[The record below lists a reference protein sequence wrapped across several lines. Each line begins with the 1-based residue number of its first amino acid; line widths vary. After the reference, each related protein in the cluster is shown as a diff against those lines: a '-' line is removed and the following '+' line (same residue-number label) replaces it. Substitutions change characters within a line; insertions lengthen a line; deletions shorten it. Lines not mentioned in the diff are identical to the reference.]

1 MLAEVVEGLELVTV
15 ELVLA
20 GQIYRGGVYVDGG
33 AHHVEG
39 DELIEDR
46 SSGLVLMA
54 EGPNNCR
61 QHDSLLVEAH
71 GP

>member
-1 MLAEVVEGLELVTV
+1 MLAEVVEGLELVTA
-15 ELVLA
+15 ELVL
-20 GQIYRGGVYVDGG
+20 GRHIHCGGCHVDGG

-39 DELIEDR
+39 DEPIEDR

-54 EGPNNCR
+54 EGLNNCR

>member
-1 MLAEVVEGLELVTV
+1 MLAEVVEGLALVSA

-20 GQIYRGGVYVDGG
+20 GQIYSGGVYVDGG

-39 DELIEDR
+39 DEPIEDR
-46 SSGLVLMA
+46 SSGLVPVA

-61 QHDSLLVEAH
+61 QHDSVLVEAH